1 MRRESLSSG
10 MSRRTPT
17 FKSRVEEG
25 ETTENKEKE
34 PGRREKKTRGSTIMK
49 EKRVMLRRK

>member
-1 MRRESLSSG
+1 

-34 PGRREKKTRGSTIMK
+34 PGRREKKTRGGTIMK